1 MSTSLYIITNSK
13 LKGDETSADFDNILS
28 QLKEL
33 NLCKTFYEAP
43 KGQLIQ
49 EIGDWSYEIEED
61 NEELEIIYNVSFNG
75 PFSCTPNLY
84 SNIGIIWTI
93 YKYRLIYETQEIY
106 WFDEFRR
113 EVFEIVKIMGGSEI
127 IYVADNACDKLSG
140 YLEGMAF
147 NNISY
152 EEIKETMIKEMGQPV
167 KQYEQL
173 DYHKL
178 SYKNINEFFLDDF
191 SDLK

>member
-1 MSTSLYIITNSK
+1 MSTSLYILTNSK

-28 QLKEL
+28 KLKEL
-33 NLCKTFYEAP
+33 KLGKTSYVGS
-43 KGQLIQ
+43 KGNLIQ

-93 YKYRLIYETQEIY
+93 YKYRLIYEIQEIY
-106 WFDEFRR
+106 WFDEFRN
-113 EVFEIVKIMGGSEI
+113 EIFEIVKIMGGSEI

-152 EEIKETMIKEMGQPV
+152 DEIKELMIKEFGQPI
-167 KQYEQL
+167 KQYNQL

-178 SYKNINEFFLDDF
+178 NYNNINEFFLDDF